1 MQQYFFGSFKFL
13 FSFGIISLLYNGI
26 PPPPPPT
33 RPSGVAFPMP
43 RRLKVIL
50 VFSLLYLFTATSFDA
65 LYKSGVRQYGV
76 YIIYP
81 DDLGRFKV
89 RCDMTTDRGDWTVI
103 QKRQDGSED
112 FIVDGLTIKKVL
124 VT

>member
-1 MQQYFFGSFKFL
+1 MDS
-13 FSFGIISLLYNGI
+13 
-26 PPPPPPT
+26 PPPT
-33 RPSGVAFPMP
+33 RLSGVAFTMP
-43 RRLKVIL
+43 KRLKVIL
-50 VFSLLYLFTATSFDA
+50 VFSLLYLFTATSCDA

-81 DDLGRFKV
+81 DDLGRLKV
-89 RCDMTTDRGDWTVI
+89 RCDMTTDRGEWTVI

-112 FIVDGLTIKKVL
+112 FTVDGLTIKKVL